1 MKASLEDIS
10 SVKKKLSVEI
20 ESQEV
25 DKKFNEAYKE
35 IGKKARVPGFR
46 PGKVPRKILERHF
59 GNQVV
64 EDVTRDLISETLP
77 RAIEE
82 VETFPYGPPLL
93 EKEVLKQGQNFKY
106 SALMEVR
113 PKFELKNYLG
123 LLVEKNKC
131 SVTEEDVQ
139 EQLNKIRQAH
149 GKLNSIDQERPIQRD
164 DYVVLDY
171 TGFEGDQP
179 LDGVKSENFL
189 LKVGSHDFHPK
200 FEESLIGLNKEEEAG
215 INVDFEDSFSHPKL
229 AGKKIKFEVKII
241 DIKEMVLPEL
251 NDEFARNLGSDLKD
265 FQDLREKV
273 RETITAQE
281 EKRIDRETKQRLLE
295 KISDGVDFEL
305 PQVLVESEL
314 DYAVENVKQSIIRS
328 GSNLE
333 KAGLSEAKLREDFRA
348 VSEKRV
354 REMLI
359 LGEIADQEKIT
370 LDEDDLA
377 EGFKNLAASTGEDPD
392 TLRKY
397 YEKRDLLDS
406 LREKLLEEKTLNY
419 LIEHAK
425 IKKVNKDSSS

>member
-10 SVKKKLSVEI
+10 SVKKKLLVEI

-25 DKKFNEAYKE
+25 DKKFNEAFKE
-35 IGKKARVPGFR
+35 LGKKAKIPGFR

-64 EDVTRDLISETLP
+64 EDVTKNLISETFP

-106 SALMEVR
+106 SAVMEVR
-113 PKFELKNYLG
+113 PKFELKNCLG
-123 LLVEKNKC
+123 LEVEKDKC
-131 SVTEEDVQ
+131 LVTEEDVQ
-139 EQLNKIRQAH
+139 DQLNKIRQAH
-149 GKLNSIDQERPIQRD
+149 GKLNSIDQDRPIQRD
-164 DYVVLDY
+164 DYVALDY

-179 LDGVKSENFL
+179 LDGINSENFL
-189 LKVGSHDFHPK
+189 LKVGGHEFHPK
-200 FEESLIGLNKEEEAG
+200 FEEALIGLNKDAEAE
-215 INVDFEDSFSHPKL
+215 INVDFEDSYPHPKL
-229 AGKKIKFEVKII
+229 AGKNIKFKVKII

-251 NDEFARNLGSDLKD
+251 NDEFAQNLGSDLKD
-265 FQDLREKV
+265 FQDLKNKV

-295 KISDGVDFEL
+295 KISDDVDFEL

-333 KAGLSEAKLREDFRA
+333 KAGLSEAKLRQDFRA
-348 VSEKRV
+348 TSEKRV

-370 LDEDDLA
+370 LDEDDIA
-377 EGFKNLAASTGEDPD
+377 EGFKNLAATTGQDPD

-397 YEKRDLLDS
+397 YETRNLLDS

-419 LIEHAK
+419 LIEHAN
-425 IKKVNKDSSS
+425 IIEVNKDSSS